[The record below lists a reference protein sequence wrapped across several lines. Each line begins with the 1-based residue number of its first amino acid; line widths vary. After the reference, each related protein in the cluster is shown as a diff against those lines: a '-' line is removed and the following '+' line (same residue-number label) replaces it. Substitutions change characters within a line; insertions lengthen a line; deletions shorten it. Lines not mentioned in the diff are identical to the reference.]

1 MNIID
6 DESLKK
12 ERDELYNKFVFY
24 SNNLLSAY
32 EACKSKICLWEYS
45 LGIAKEIIPYEGII
59 PTNMKNNGRILKKI
73 TKSNF
78 ESKNFIVY
86 GLDNNGKVIFFQRR
100 ADKDIEKYG
109 ENIRIVDD
117 EYILSTHIYSS
128 NPEKNRLSSI
138 CHSYKKG
145 DVICY
150 ISIAPPYNWFV
161 RIDKVINDKIV
172 KSSMFATS
180 WFKQIDYDFIYDG
193 TGELSKIVIGDFIHW
208 QRN

>member
-12 ERDELYNKFVFY
+12 EKDELYNKFVFY

-78 ESKNFIVY
+78 ESKSFIVY
-86 GLDNNGKVIFFQRR
+86 GLDNNGKVIFFKEEQI
-100 ADKDIEKYG
+100 KTLK
-109 ENIRIVDD
+109 NMVK
-117 EYILSTHIYSS
+117 IL
-128 NPEKNRLSSI
+128 E
-138 CHSYKKG
+138 
-145 DVICY
+145 
-150 ISIAPPYNWFV
+150 
-161 RIDKVINDKIV
+161 
-172 KSSMFATS
+172 
-180 WFKQIDYDFIYDG
+180 
-193 TGELSKIVIGDFIHW
+193 
-208 QRN
+208 